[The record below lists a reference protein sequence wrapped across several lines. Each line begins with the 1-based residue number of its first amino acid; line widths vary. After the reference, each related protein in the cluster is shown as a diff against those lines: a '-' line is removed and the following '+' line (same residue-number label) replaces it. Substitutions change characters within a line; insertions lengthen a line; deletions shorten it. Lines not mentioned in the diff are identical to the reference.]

1 MKSLLV
7 SFFLC
12 FAGIS
17 IYAQNYEIK
26 GTVSDASGSPLP
38 GVSIVVKNTTK
49 GASTDFEGNFSISN
63 IQKGEIL
70 VFSFVGFTTKEVPV
84 SNANFLK
91 VTLNEDLQ
99 SLEEVV
105 VIGYGTQKK
114 SVVTGAISSVKA
126 EELENLP
133 VERVEQALQGR
144 VSGVVIAANSGQ
156 PGSASTVRVRGITT
170 FDTYGGNN
178 PLWVIDGVIV
188 DSGGI
193 GYLNQSDI
201 ESIEVLK
208 DAASLAI
215 YGARAASGAILV
227 TTKKGKAGKV
237 SVNYTGFTGI
247 SSAANKVSL
256 LNASEYGALM
266 NEKSVADGG
275 PVLFPNLSTL
285 GVGTDWQ
292 SLIFNDSALRT
303 SHEISIGAG
312 NEVSTFYASFGLS
325 EQEGIVTSDIS
336 KFDRKSL
343 RLNSTHKISKYFTV
357 GQTLGYAHKKEI
369 GLGNTNSEYGGP
381 LSSALNLDPITK
393 AVITDPVIA
402 NSAPYST
409 NAIMRDAN
417 GNPYGISSIVGQEMT
432 NPLAYTQTRLGNYGW
447 SDDFVGN
454 AFLEVT
460 PMEGLKFKSS
470 LGAKLAYWGY
480 ESYTPE
486 FYLNATNSTSQNNI
500 SRGRNQGF
508 GWNLENTV
516 SYSKELEKHNFTILL
531 GQGVYIDNKTSG
543 VGVTFFNIPVDNRN
557 DASFNFDIPATD
569 KSTFS
574 YDGTEHKVTSIF
586 SRLNYNYDEKY
597 LFTGIIRRD
606 GSSRFGLNNRYGIF
620 PSFSLGWNTYKEDFW
635 TQNEIIDQ
643 LKIRGGWG
651 VTGNDAIPDFGYL
664 ALING
669 GRNYTI
675 GLDGATIIT
684 GYSPNAPDNPDLKWE
699 ETAQLNVGFE
709 AKLFNTLNV
718 TFDYFVKK
726 TSGILQYTEI
736 PGYVGATGS
745 PLGNVADMENSGIE
759 LELGYKKE
767 FGDLKFSANGN
778 VSYLKNEVTFLGQG
792 KDFITSGAAGYQ
804 SMGSITRTQ
813 VGEGYNSFYGFET
826 NGIFQNATEVNAYT
840 NTAGGLIQ
848 PNASPGDFKWV
859 DANGDGTITDD
870 DKQFLGSPIPKY
882 TFGLTLNADYKGFDI
897 LVFTQGAAGN
907 KIFQGL
913 RRLDVPT
920 ANYQSVAL
928 SRWTGEGTS
937 NDYPR
942 LITGDPNGNFGRMS
956 DFYLEDGDYVRLKTV
971 QIGYTL
977 PSDAISKIGAQ
988 KLRLYVTGE
997 NLATLTNYTGYDPE
1011 IGGNVLGIDRG
1022 YYPQARSF
1030 MFGVN
1035 LQF

>member
-1 MKSLLV
+1 MKSLIL
-7 SFFLC
+7 SFILS
-12 FAGIS
+12 FAGIIAS
-17 IYAQNYEIK
+17 AQNYEVK
-26 GTVSDASGSPLP
+26 GVVVDASGSPLP

-49 GASTDFEGNFSISN
+49 GASTDFDGNFTISN
-63 IQKGEIL
+63 VQKGETL
-70 VFSFVGFTTKEVPV
+70 VFSFIGYNTKEFLVN
-84 SNANFLK
+84 NANFIN
-91 VTLNEDLQ
+91 VTLSEDTQ

-188 DSGGI
+188 DMGGI

-227 TTKKGKAGKV
+227 TTKKGKSGKIG
-237 SVNYTGFTGI
+237 VNYTGFTGI
-247 SSAANKVSL
+247 SGAANKVSL
-256 LNASEYGALM
+256 LNATEYGALM

-292 SLIFNDSALRT
+292 DIIFNDRALRT
-303 SHEISIGAG
+303 SHEVSLSAG

-336 KFDRKSL
+336 KFNKKSL
-343 RLNSTHKISKYFTV
+343 RLNSTHKISKYFSV

-393 AVITDPVIA
+393 ALITDPVIA

-409 NAIMRDAN
+409 NSVMRDAN

-454 AFLEVT
+454 AFLEIN
-460 PMEGLKFKSS
+460 PIEGLKFKSA

-531 GQGVYIDNKTSG
+531 GQGVYIDNITSG

-557 DASFNFDIPATD
+557 DASFNFDIPSTD
-569 KSTFS
+569 KTTSS
-574 YDGTEHKVTSIF
+574 YDGTEHKVTSLF

-664 ALING
+664 ALVNG

-675 GLDGATIIT
+675 GLDGTTIVT
-684 GYSPNAPDNPDLKWE
+684 GYSPNAPDNPDLRWE

-726 TSGILQYTEI
+726 TSGILQFTEI

-767 FGDLKFSANGN
+767 FGDVKFSANGN
-778 VSYLKNEVTFLGQG
+778 ISYLKNEVTYLGQG

-804 SMGSITRTQ
+804 SMGDITRTQ

-826 NGIFQNATEVNAYT
+826 DGIFQNAAEVNAYT
-840 NTAGGLIQ
+840 NAAGGLIQ

-859 DANGDGTITDD
+859 DVNGDGNITGD

-882 TFGLTLNADYKGFDI
+882 TFGLTLNADYKGFDV

-942 LITGDPNGNFGRMS
+942 LITSDPNGNFSKMS
-956 DFYLEDGDYVRLKTV
+956 NFYLEDGDYIRLKTV

-977 PSDAISKIGAQ
+977 PSNTISKIGAQ

>member
-1 MKSLLV
+1 
-7 SFFLC
+7 
-12 FAGIS
+12 
-17 IYAQNYEIK
+17 
-26 GTVSDASGSPLP
+26 
-38 GVSIVVKNTTK
+38 
-49 GASTDFEGNFSISN
+49 
-63 IQKGEIL
+63 
-70 VFSFVGFTTKEVPV
+70 
-84 SNANFLK
+84 
-91 VTLNEDLQ
+91 
-99 SLEEVV
+99 
-105 VIGYGTQKK
+105 
-114 SVVTGAISSVKA
+114 
-126 EELENLP
+126 
-133 VERVEQALQGR
+133 
-144 VSGVVIAANSGQ
+144 
-156 PGSASTVRVRGITT
+156 
-170 FDTYGGNN
+170 
-178 PLWVIDGVIV
+178 
-188 DSGGI
+188 
-193 GYLNQSDI
+193 
-201 ESIEVLK
+201 
-208 DAASLAI
+208 
-215 YGARAASGAILV
+215 
-227 TTKKGKAGKV
+227 
-237 SVNYTGFTGI
+237 
-247 SSAANKVSL
+247 
-256 LNASEYGALM
+256 
-266 NEKSVADGG
+266 
-275 PVLFPNLSTL
+275 
-285 GVGTDWQ
+285 
-292 SLIFNDSALRT
+292 
-303 SHEISIGAG
+303 
-312 NEVSTFYASFGLS
+312 
-325 EQEGIVTSDIS
+325 
-336 KFDRKSL
+336 
-343 RLNSTHKISKYFTV
+343 
-357 GQTLGYAHKKEI
+357 
-369 GLGNTNSEYGGP
+369 
-381 LSSALNLDPITK
+381 
-393 AVITDPVIA
+393 
-402 NSAPYST
+402 
-409 NAIMRDAN
+409 
-417 GNPYGISSIVGQEMT
+417 
-432 NPLAYTQTRLGNYGW
+432 
-447 SDDFVGN
+447 
-454 AFLEVT
+454 
-460 PMEGLKFKSS
+460 
-470 LGAKLAYWGY
+470 
-480 ESYTPE
+480 
-486 FYLNATNSTSQNNI
+486 LNATNSTSQNNI
-500 SRGRNQGF
+500 SRGRNKGF

-531 GQGVYIDNKTSG
+531 GQGVYIDNQTSG

-569 KSTFS
+569 KTTSS

-586 SRLNYNYDEKY
+586 SRLTYNYDEKY

-635 TQNEIIDQ
+635 SQNEIIDQ

-664 ALING
+664 ALVNG

-675 GLDGATIIT
+675 GIDGATIIT

-767 FGDLKFSANGN
+767 FGDVKFSANGN
-778 VSYLKNEVTFLGQG
+778 ISYLKNEVTYLGQG

-804 SMGSITRTQ
+804 SMGNITRTQ

-826 NGIFQNATEVNAYT
+826 NGIFQNVAEVNSYT
-840 NTAGGLIQ
+840 NASGGLIQ

-942 LITGDPNGNFGRMS
+942 LITSDPNGNFTKMS
-956 DFYLEDGDYVRLKTV
+956 DFYLEDGDYLRLKTV

-977 PSDAISKIGAQ
+977 PSSAISKIGAQ

>member
-1 MKSLLV
+1 MKSLILTFIL
-7 SFFLC
+7 S
-12 FAGIS
+12 FAGIIAS
-17 IYAQNYEIK
+17 AQNYEVK
-26 GTVSDASGSPLP
+26 GVVVDASGSPLP

-49 GASTDFEGNFSISN
+49 GASTDFDGNFMISN
-63 IQKGEIL
+63 VLKGETL
-70 VFSFVGFTTKEVPV
+70 VFSYIGYTAKEFLV
-84 SNANFLK
+84 NDANFIK
-91 VTLNEDLQ
+91 ITLSEDTQ

-170 FDTYGGNN
+170 FDTYGGNS

-188 DSGGI
+188 DAGGI

-227 TTKKGKAGKV
+227 TTKKGKSGKV
-237 SVNYTGFTGI
+237 TVNYTGFTGI
-247 SSAANKVSL
+247 SGAANKVSL

-266 NEKSVADGG
+266 NEKSVADNG

-292 SLIFNDSALRT
+292 DLIFNDSALRT

-312 NEVSTFYASFGLS
+312 NEISTFYASFGLS

-357 GQTLGYAHKKEI
+357 GQTLGYAHKKEV

-402 NSAPYST
+402 NSPPYST
-409 NAIMRDAN
+409 NAVMRDAN

-432 NPLAYTQTRLGNYGW
+432 NPLAYTQTRLGNFGW

-454 AFLEVT
+454 AFVEVT
-460 PMEGLKFKSS
+460 PIEGLKFKSS

-480 ESYTPE
+480 ESFTPE

-500 SRGRNQGF
+500 SRGRNKGF

-516 SYSKELEKHNFTILL
+516 SYTKELEKHNFTILL
-531 GQGVYIDNKTSG
+531 GQGVYIDNITSG
-543 VGVTFFNIPVDNRN
+543 VGVTFFNIPVDNRA
-557 DASFNFDIPATD
+557 DASFNFDIPAVD
-569 KSTFS
+569 KTTGS
-574 YDGTEHKVTSIF
+574 YDGTEHKVTSLF

-606 GSSRFGLNNRYGIF
+606 GSSRFGLNNRFGIF

-635 TQNEIIDQ
+635 TQNDIIDQ

-664 ALING
+664 ALVNG

-675 GLDGATIIT
+675 GLDGATIVT
-684 GYSPNAPDNPDLKWE
+684 GYSPNAPDNPDLRWE

-745 PLGNVADMENSGIE
+745 PLGNVADMENSGLE

-778 VSYLKNEVTFLGQG
+778 VSYLKNEVTYLGQG

-804 SMGSITRTQ
+804 SLGNITRTQ

-826 NGIFQNATEVNAYT
+826 NGIFQNAAEINAYT
-840 NTAGGLIQ
+840 NTAGELIQ

-859 DANGDGTITDD
+859 DANGDGTITDA

-942 LITGDPNGNFGRMS
+942 LITSDPNGNFGKMS

-977 PSDAISKIGAQ
+977 SSSAISKIGAQ

>member
-12 FAGIS
+12 FASIS

-38 GVSIVVKNTTK
+38 GVSIVVKNTAK
-49 GASTDFEGNFSISN
+49 GASTDFDGKFTLSN
-63 IQKGEIL
+63 VQKGETL
-70 VFSFVGFTTKEVPV
+70 VFSFIGYTTKEVAV
-84 SNANFLK
+84 SNSNYLN
-91 VTLNEDLQ
+91 VTLNEDTQ

-105 VIGYGTQKK
+105 VVGYGTQKK

-170 FDTYGGNN
+170 FDTYGGND

-227 TTKKGKAGKV
+227 TTKKGKLGKV

-256 LNASEYGALM
+256 LNATEYGALM

-285 GVGTDWQ
+285 GYGTDWQ

-303 SHEISIGAG
+303 SHEISLSSG
-312 NEVSTFYASFGLS
+312 NEISSFYASFGLS

-336 KFDRKSL
+336 KFDKKSI

-393 AVITDPVIA
+393 AVITDPTVA
-402 NSAPYST
+402 NTSLYTENPV
-409 NAIMRDAN
+409 MRDAN

-454 AFLEVT
+454 AFLEIT
-460 PMEGLKFKSS
+460 PIDGLKFKSS

-480 ESYTPE
+480 ESFTPE
-486 FYLNATNSTSQNNI
+486 FYLNANNYTTQNNI
-500 SRGRNQGF
+500 SRGRNKGF
-508 GWNLENTV
+508 GWNLENTI

-543 VGVTFFNIPVDNRN
+543 VGVTFFNIPVDNRSQ
-557 DASFNFDIPATD
+557 ASFNFDIPATD
-569 KSTFS
+569 KTTSS

-586 SRLNYNYDEKY
+586 SRLIYNYDEKY
-597 LFTGIIRRD
+597 LFQGIIRRD

-675 GLDGATIIT
+675 GLDGVTIIT

-709 AKLFNTLNV
+709 AKLFNNLNV

-726 TSGILQYTEI
+726 TTGILQYVEI
-736 PGYVGATGS
+736 PGYMGATGS

-759 LELGYKKE
+759 LELGYRKT
-767 FGDLKFSANGN
+767 FGEVNFSVNGN
-778 VSYLKNEVTFLGQG
+778 VSYLKNEVTFLGQD
-792 KDFITSGAAGYQ
+792 KDFITTGTAGYQ
-804 SMGSITRTQ
+804 SMGAITRTQ
-813 VGEGYNSFYGFET
+813 VGEGYNSFYGFNT
-826 NGIFQNATEVNAYT
+826 DGIFQNAAEVNAYT
-840 NTAGGLIQ
+840 NTAGELIQ

-859 DANGDGTITDD
+859 DTNGDGNINDN

-882 TFGLTLNADYKGFDI
+882 TFGLTLNADFKGFDI
-897 LVFTQGAAGN
+897 MVFSQGAAGN

-928 SRWTGEGTS
+928 SRWTGEGSS

-942 LITGDPNGNFGRMS
+942 LITGDPNGNFSKMS
-956 DFYLEDGDYVRLKTV
+956 DFYLEDGDYLRLKTV

-977 PSDAISKIGAQ
+977 PSNAISKIGAQ

>member
-1 MKSLLV
+1 MKSLIL
-7 SFFLC
+7 SLILS
-12 FAGIS
+12 FAGIIAS
-17 IYAQNYEIK
+17 AQNYEVK
-26 GTVSDASGSPLP
+26 GVVVGVGGEPLP

-49 GASTDFEGNFSISN
+49 GTSTDFEGNFSLSS

-70 VFSFVGFTTKEVPV
+70 VFSYVGFSTKEVAINN
-84 SNANFLK
+84 SNS
-91 VTLNEDLQ
+91 LNVILAENAE
-99 SLEEVV
+99 SLDEVV

-227 TTKKGKAGKV
+227 TTKKGKSGKV
-237 SVNYTGFTGI
+237 TVNYTGFTGI

-292 SLIFNDSALRT
+292 SLIFNDNALRT

-312 NEVSTFYASFGLS
+312 NEISTFYASFGLS

-336 KFDRKSL
+336 KFDKKSL

-409 NAIMRDAN
+409 NAVMRDAN

-454 AFLEVT
+454 AFLEIT
-460 PMEGLKFKSS
+460 PIEGLKFKSS

-480 ESYTPE
+480 ESFTPE

-500 SRGRNQGF
+500 SRGRNKGF

-531 GQGVYIDNKTSG
+531 GQGVYIDNITSG

-557 DASFNFDIPATD
+557 DASFNFDIPSTD
-569 KSTFS
+569 KTTSS
-574 YDGTEHKVTSIF
+574 YNGTEHKVTSIF

-635 TQNEIIDQ
+635 SQNDIIDQ

-664 ALING
+664 ALVNG

-675 GLDGATIIT
+675 GLDGVTIIT

-709 AKLFNTLNV
+709 AKLFNALNV

-745 PLGNVADMENSGIE
+745 PLGNVADMENSGLE
-759 LELGYKKE
+759 LELGYRKE
-767 FGDLKFSANGN
+767 FGEVKFSANGN
-778 VSYLKNEVTFLGQG
+778 ISYLKNEVTYLGQG

-804 SMGSITRTQ
+804 SMGNITRTQ

-826 NGIFQNATEVNAYT
+826 NGIFQNAAEVNAYT
-840 NTAGGLIQ
+840 NAGGGLIQ

-859 DANGDGTITDD
+859 DSNGDGAITDD

-913 RRLDVPT
+913 RRLDVQT

-942 LITGDPNGNFGRMS
+942 LITSDPNGNFGNMS

-971 QIGYTL
+971 QIGYSL
-977 PSDAISKIGAQ
+977 PSSAISKIGAQ

>member
-12 FAGIS
+12 FASIS

-99 SLEEVV
+99 SLDEVV

-237 SVNYTGFTGI
+237 TVNYTGFTGI

-312 NEVSTFYASFGLS
+312 NEISTFYASFGLS

-336 KFDRKSL
+336 KFGKKSL
-343 RLNSTHKISKYFTV
+343 RLNSTHIISKYFTV

-409 NAIMRDAN
+409 NAVMRDAN

-516 SYSKELEKHNFTILL
+516 SYTKELEKHNFTILL
-531 GQGVYIDNKTSG
+531 GQGVYIDNITSG

-569 KSTFS
+569 KTTSS

-664 ALING
+664 ALVNG

-759 LELGYKKE
+759 LELGYRKE

-778 VSYLKNEVTFLGQG
+778 ISYLKNEVTYLGQG

-804 SMGSITRTQ
+804 SMGNITRTQ

-859 DANGDGTITDD
+859 DTNGDGSITDD

-942 LITGDPNGNFGRMS
+942 LITSDPNGNFGRMS

-977 PSDAISKIGAQ
+977 PSNAISKIGAQ

>member
-1 MKSLLV
+1 M
-7 SFFLC
+7 
-12 FAGIS
+12 
-17 IYAQNYEIK
+17 N
-26 GTVSDASGSPLP
+26 
-38 GVSIVVKNTTK
+38 
-49 GASTDFEGNFSISN
+49 
-63 IQKGEIL
+63 
-70 VFSFVGFTTKEVPV
+70 
-84 SNANFLK
+84 
-91 VTLNEDLQ
+91 
-99 SLEEVV
+99 
-105 VIGYGTQKK
+105 
-114 SVVTGAISSVKA
+114 SS
-126 EELENLP
+126 
-133 VERVEQALQGR
+133 
-144 VSGVVIAANSGQ
+144 
-156 PGSASTVRVRGITT
+156 
-170 FDTYGGNN
+170 
-178 PLWVIDGVIV
+178 
-188 DSGGI
+188 
-193 GYLNQSDI
+193 
-201 ESIEVLK
+201 
-208 DAASLAI
+208 
-215 YGARAASGAILV
+215 
-227 TTKKGKAGKV
+227 
-237 SVNYTGFTGI
+237 
-247 SSAANKVSL
+247 
-256 LNASEYGALM
+256 
-266 NEKSVADGG
+266 
-275 PVLFPNLSTL
+275 
-285 GVGTDWQ
+285 
-292 SLIFNDSALRT
+292 
-303 SHEISIGAG
+303 
-312 NEVSTFYASFGLS
+312 
-325 EQEGIVTSDIS
+325 
-336 KFDRKSL
+336 
-343 RLNSTHKISKYFTV
+343 HKLSKYFTV

-409 NAIMRDAN
+409 NTVMRDAN

-447 SDDFVGN
+447 SDDLVGN

-460 PMEGLKFKSS
+460 PIEGLKFKSS
-470 LGAKLAYWGY
+470 VGATLAYWGY
-480 ESYTPE
+480 ESFTPE

-500 SRGRNQGF
+500 SRGRNKGF

-531 GQGVYIDNKTSG
+531 GQGVYIDNQTSG

-569 KSTFS
+569 KTTSS

-586 SRLNYNYDEKY
+586 SRLTYNYDEKY

-635 TQNEIIDQ
+635 SQNEIIDQ

-664 ALING
+664 ALVNG

-675 GLDGATIIT
+675 GIDGATIIT

-767 FGDLKFSANGN
+767 FGDVKFSANGN
-778 VSYLKNEVTFLGQG
+778 ISYLKNEVTYLGQG

-804 SMGSITRTQ
+804 SMGNITRTQ

-826 NGIFQNATEVNAYT
+826 NGIFQNVAEVNSYT
-840 NTAGGLIQ
+840 NASGGLIQ

-942 LITGDPNGNFGRMS
+942 LITSDPNGNFTKMS
-956 DFYLEDGDYVRLKTV
+956 DFYLEDGDYLRLKTV

-977 PSDAISKIGAQ
+977 PSSAISKIGAQ